1 MTRMYGVA
9 ITIAVVGVA
18 ASTWLNPSAAAQSAP
33 SAKSTIVLASA
44 APSPVTHSS
53 LKYQWSP
60 SLRLNPTNGLLGA
73 NGGWKSIKVKSG
85 DTLSELFTRAGL
97 PASDWIALLK
107 LKGKVSTLRSL
118 HPGDVLRYQKAS
130 DGHLAALEYALGP
143 LTTLHIERANQ
154 QFSYSIKQK
163 PKTVRV
169 VRAAG
174 PIRNSLLSA
183 VEREGVD
190 PTTAANFANILQWRI
205 DLSHSI
211 HTGDHFVL
219 IYRQV
224 YADHHRVKTGPVL
237 AARLTT
243 DGHTITAFRY
253 TDKQGHTAYY
263 DKNGNSLRPSILR
276 TPVHYTRVSSHF
288 SLNRLNP
295 VLHVRRPHYG
305 VDLAA
310 PKGTPIRAAA
320 NGYVKLIGR
329 DGGYGRLI
337 ILNNFGPYSTR
348 YGHMSRFAKGL
359 KKGDFVQQGQVI
371 GYVGESGVATGPHLH
386 FEIRINGVPK
396 PPLKV
401 DLPDGAP
408 IPSNRKAAYRKT
420 ITPFLTALKS
430 APESG
435 QTLLARR
442 QIPEPNAAGKL
453 TVASIR
459 SAMESRIK
467 SPDADASV
475 DDINR

>member
-1 MTRMYGVA
+1 MKRTHLAA
-9 ITIAVVGVA
+9 ITVVIVGIAL
-18 ASTWLNPSAAAQSAP
+18 ASWLNRGAAAQP
-33 SAKSTIVLASA
+33 IDFVKPIKTA
-44 APSPVTHSS
+44 AIPVTVRSHS
-53 LKYQWSP
+53 KYQWSA
-60 SLRLNPTNGLLGA
+60 SLQLDPLNGRLGSNTHWQSLTV
-73 NGGWKSIKVKSG
+73 SSG

-107 LKGKVSTLRSL
+107 LDGKVNALRDL
-118 HPGDVLRYQKAS
+118 NPGDVLRYQKS
-130 DGHLAALEYALGP
+130 SSGHLAALEYVLGP
-143 LTTLHIERANQ
+143 LKTLHIKRTNR
-154 QFSYSIKQK
+154 QFFSSITQR
-163 PKTVRV
+163 PKSVRV

-174 PIRNSLLSA
+174 EIRNSLLSA
-183 VEREGVD
+183 AQHAGVD
-190 PTTAANFANILQWRI
+190 PTTAANLANVLHWRI
-205 DLSHSI
+205 DLSRSI
-211 HTGDHFVL
+211 HAGDQFVL

-224 YADHHRVKTGPVL
+224 YADHQLVKTGPVL
-237 AARLTT
+237 AVKLKTSGR
-243 DGHTITAFRY
+243 TITAFRY
-253 TDKQGHTAYY
+253 ADKQGHTTYY
-263 DKNGNSLRPSILR
+263 DKNGKSLRPSILR

-408 IPSNRKAAYRKT
+408 IPSNRQTAYRKA

-442 QIPEPNAAGKL
+442 QIPESNAAGKL

-459 SAMESRIK
+459 SAMESQIK
-467 SPDADASV
+467 SRDADAGV
-475 DDINR
+475 GDINQ